1 MPPET
6 RKELRQKTENVVVR
20 YGSATVDEFIEAH
33 AQDVI
38 RTGTFVRTKAPPA
51 VGTLITFEIQ
61 IATEVAVV
69 VGVGRVVWKRDAADG
84 DRPAGIGVKFIDVDE
99 PSQAILDRL
108 LLANKKAD
116 NEFEPRPRTEA
127 GLGPPLTEDEVDRA
141 ITSLGL
147 APPAMPASLV
157 LDDQSEPITS
167 LPFVPVDL
175 APARVEAPPEAP
187 GALAAPST
195 KVPTPPAAVPVP
207 RSAPAP
213 AVVAV
218 PRSSPPAARPASV
231 APRSSPPP
239 QRTLVSAAAVVD
251 PPRPPARWPWAFAV
265 AVALAAGVYYF
276 RAPLHEAGLLPDIP
290 ARQP

>member
-33 AQDVI
+33 AQDVS

-141 ITSLGL
+141 ITSL
-147 APPAMPASLV
+147 
-157 LDDQSEPITS
+157 
-167 LPFVPVDL
+167 PFVPVDL

-218 PRSSPPAARPASV
+218 PRRSPPAARPASV